1 MFRSAMKG
9 AGGRSRRG
17 LLGLALVGVL
27 TSTLLASFSSARPTD
42 PDRKEQIKQKNISIF
57 VSSLIDKRH
66 MAQLRVNDEIA
77 KRALEMYFKT
87 LDPMKLYFYQSDID
101 QFAPES
107 TKIDDAVK
115 AGDVTLAKKIF
126 DLFLTRVAERTA
138 VAQALV
144 DQPHDFTV
152 DETMERDPEKLA
164 WFKTKEEADE
174 RWRKRVKYDLL
185 LQSTDDETPADKT
198 LERLHKRYQSIARR
212 WDQTSND
219 ELLEMFL
226 TSVTMSF
233 DPHSSYMSPENLENF
248 AIQMR
253 LELDGIGASLE
264 SKYGETV
271 VRHIVPGG
279 AADKDGRLK
288 VDDVITGVAQGADG
302 EVIDITDMK
311 LNDVV
316 MKIRGKPGSVV
327 RLEVKKAGGA
337 ELTNYDIT
345 RARIELKDSEARSA
359 VLERDS
365 KGQVVGD
372 AEATTLK
379 VADDG
384 STAQEP
390 TGEVIEQKRPDG
402 TVFRIGVIN
411 LPSFYMDMEG
421 RRSGKA
427 DYKSAVRDVRKLL
440 EELKQKKVDMVVMDL
455 RFNGGGSLPE
465 SVEMTGLFI
474 DQGPVVQV
482 KGPDGRVIPHPD
494 DKPGAVWEGPL
505 MVVINKFSASA
516 SEIFAGAIQDYGRGI
531 VVGDK
536 ATHGK
541 GTVQELEE
549 LGRYVNQFNPPNY
562 GALKMTIQQ
571 FYRPGGDSTQNR
583 GVVSDVELP
592 SQISH
597 WPIGESDLDYALK
610 FDSVLPLPHE
620 NYPNASPKTIEELRR
635 RSNERVAAS
644 DHFKKEQARIA
655 RYLERKDE
663 PLTLNKEKFLAE
675 RDELNTEKE
684 QEEMFDDLQANDKPV
699 FPQNPY
705 NDELVAIALDYLELL
720 GDGRLAAR

>member
-1 MFRSAMKG
+1 MKG

-27 TSTLLASFSSARPTD
+27 SSTLAPSFATARPTD
-42 PDRKEQIKQKNISIF
+42 PDRKEQIKQKNISLF

-77 KRALEMYFKT
+77 RRALEMYFKT

-107 TKIDDAVK
+107 SKIDDAIK

-138 VAQALV
+138 VAQAMV

-152 DETMERDPEKLA
+152 DETMERDPEKMT

-174 RWRKRVKYDLL
+174 RWRKRVKYDTL

-316 MKIRGKPGSVV
+316 MKIRGKPGSIV

-379 VADDG
+379 VAEDG
-384 STAQEP
+384 STAQVP

-421 RRSGKA
+421 RRSGKE

-440 EELKQKKVDMVVMDL
+440 EELKAKKVDMVVMDL

-620 NYPNASPKTIEELRR
+620 NYPNASPKTLEELRR
-635 RSNERVAAS
+635 RSTVRVEKS
-644 DHFKKEQARIA
+644 EHFNKEKQRIA

-699 FPQNPY
+699 FPQTPY

>member
-1 MFRSAMKG
+1 MFRPAMKG
-9 AGGRSRRG
+9 AGDQSRRG
-17 LLGLALVGVL
+17 ILGLAARRLCCRRCRRPLRVGP
-27 TSTLLASFSSARPTD
+27 S
-42 PDRKEQIKQKNISIF
+42 DRSRSQGAGQAEEHRDLRQ
-57 VSSLIDKRH
+57 SSLIDKRH

-77 KRALEMYFKT
+77 RRALEMYFKT

-101 QFAPES
+101 KFAPES
-107 TKIDDAVK
+107 TQDRRLRQRRATSPWPRRSSISSSSASPS
-115 AGDVTLAKKIF
+115 GPPSPSSWS
-126 DLFLTRVAERTA
+126 TRSTTSPSTRRWSATPKRS
-138 VAQALV
+138 
-144 DQPHDFTV
+144 
-152 DETMERDPEKLA
+152 A

-174 RWRKRVKYDLL
+174 RWRKRVKYDIL
-185 LQSTDDETPADKT
+185 LQSTDEKPRPT
-198 LERLHKRYQSIARR
+198 KRSSVSTSATGASTSR

-226 TSVTMSF
+226 TAVTMSF

-316 MKIRGKPGSVV
+316 MKIRGKPGTVV

-337 ELTNYDIT
+337 ELKNYDIT

-359 VLERDS
+359 VLERGPQGRS
-365 KGQVVGD
+365 SAKPKRPRRRSPP
-372 AEATTLK
+372 T
-379 VADDG
+379 G

-390 TGEVIEQKRPDG
+390 TGEVIEQKQPDG
-402 TVFRIGVIN
+402 TVFRLGVIN

-421 RRSGKA
+421 RRSGRE

-440 EELKQKKVDMVVMDL
+440 EELKAKKVDMVVMDL

-482 KGPDGRVIPHPD
+482 KGPDGRVIPHTD

-505 MVVINKFSASA
+505 MVRD
-516 SEIFAGAIQDYGRGI
+516 QQ
-531 VVGDK
+531 
-536 ATHGK
+536 
-541 GTVQELEE
+541 VQ
-549 LGRYVNQFNPPNY
+549 RQRQRDF
-562 GALKMTIQQ
+562 
-571 FYRPGGDSTQNR
+571 
-583 GVVSDVELP
+583 
-592 SQISH
+592 
-597 WPIGESDLDYALK
+597 
-610 FDSVLPLPHE
+610 
-620 NYPNASPKTIEELRR
+620 RR
-635 RSNERVAAS
+635 RDPRLRPRHRRRRQG
-644 DHFKKEQARIA
+644 DARQGNGPGTRRTRPRTSTSSIRRTTA
-655 RYLERKDE
+655 
-663 PLTLNKEKFLAE
+663 P
-675 RDELNTEKE
+675 
-684 QEEMFDDLQANDKPV
+684 
-699 FPQNPY
+699 
-705 NDELVAIALDYLELL
+705 
-720 GDGRLAAR
+720 